1 MYLQEIRKINP
12 AEHSQCPAE
21 IQSENFLNRS
31 LECYCYTSRVV
42 SKLGKPR
49 LNARYDK
56 GLESCVLYTCFSATC
71 RMILNVTWLNIM
83 LALTKQILLMKFMK
97 LCYFLLYFL
106 CLTRHELQRRQVARS
121 MFFGLIVT
129 KLSYRKDY
137 SGLIHSF
144 KNIERL
150 ILRL

>member
-1 MYLQEIRKINP
+1 
-12 AEHSQCPAE
+12 
-21 IQSENFLNRS
+21 
-31 LECYCYTSRVV
+31 
-42 SKLGKPR
+42 
-49 LNARYDK
+49 
-56 GLESCVLYTCFSATC
+56 
-71 RMILNVTWLNIM
+71 M